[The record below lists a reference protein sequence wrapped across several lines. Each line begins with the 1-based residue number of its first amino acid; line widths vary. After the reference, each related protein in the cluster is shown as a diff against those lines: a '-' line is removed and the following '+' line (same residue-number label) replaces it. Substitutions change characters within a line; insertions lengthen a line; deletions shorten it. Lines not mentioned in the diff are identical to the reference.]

1 MAIPFKM
8 PLNAVHSS
16 SGENAEK
23 GEKREPTTRPR
34 SEKEDK
40 KGEDREHNTKLSQP
54 PTRTRKKEKKR
65 FGHYRLFSLFFLFFR
80 DRTFQ
85 PVAIELT

>member
-54 PTRTRKKEKKR
+54 PTRTRKKEKKKIR
-65 FGHYRLFSLFFLFFR
+65 TLPIIFTFLSFFQR
-80 DRTFQ
+80 
-85 PVAIELT
+85 